1 MVKIT
6 NIRSMVRYQY
16 TGCIEQPYKINKIQL
31 NTETMLETI
40 AAILQQCPIKEM
52 NYKYFID
59 LYKYGVLEIIHTNK
73 IKTS

>member
-52 NYKYFID
+52 NYKYD
-59 LYKYGVLEIIHTNK
+59 PY
-73 IKTS
+73 IKRLKPKGIRAMSSASK